1 MTTSPNDGTRFQH
14 VVECKWQKSQKH
26 SVCPCI
32 EATWCWC
39 NYQQSFYKF
48 INDIVLHS
56 SNRGQLLHFKL
67 TFWNFDPTDS
77 LTESYNV
84 EFFSSTRSVTWSHK
98 VGFFSCI
105 ITKVWNSVQ
114 CFCEIQWKVGQ
125 KNTICRKLSAFRRS
139 C

>member
-1 MTTSPNDGTRFQH
+1 MYGTKFQH
-14 VVECKWQKSQKH
+14 VVECMRRKSQKH
-26 SVCPCI
+26 SVFPCI

-39 NYQQSFYKF
+39 NYQQSFYQF
-48 INDIVLHS
+48 INDLLLHS

-84 EFFSSTRSVTWSHK
+84 EFLSST
-98 VGFFSCI
+98 FSDL
-105 ITKVWNSVQ
+105 ITQRGLFQLYHYQSREFSAVFLWNSMKS
-114 CFCEIQWKVGQ
+114 WS
-125 KNTICRKLSAFRRS
+125 KNTICSKLSAFRRS